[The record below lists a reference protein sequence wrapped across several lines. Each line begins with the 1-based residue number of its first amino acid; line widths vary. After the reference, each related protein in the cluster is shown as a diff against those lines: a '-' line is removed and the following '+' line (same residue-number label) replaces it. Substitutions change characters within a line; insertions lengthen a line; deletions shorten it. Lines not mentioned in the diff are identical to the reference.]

1 MSKQITPQDLAAI
14 VKNLLTQPR
23 AVGELDSDG
32 QFKSFMTDI
41 AKVVCDH
48 CGGEVRR
55 EANFMDDVCYVG
67 IHGND
72 SLPEGGGIWK
82 EYDKEGEL

>member
-1 MSKQITPQDLAAI
+1 MSKQITPEDLATI
-14 VKNLLTQPR
+14 VTNLLTQPQT
-23 AVGELDSDG
+23 VGQLDSDG

-48 CGGEVRR
+48 CGGEVQR
-55 EANFMDDVCYVG
+55 EADFLDDVCYVG

-72 SLPEGGGIWK
+72 SLPEDGGIWK
-82 EYDKEGEL
+82 DYDKEGEL

>member
-1 MSKQITPQDLAAI
+1 MSKQIKPEDLAAI
-14 VKNLLTQPR
+14 VSNLLTKPQT
-23 AVGELDSDG
+23 VGQLDSDG

-48 CGGEVRR
+48 CGGEVRVP
-55 EANFMDDVCYVG
+55 ADYLDDVCYVG

-72 SLPEGGGIWK
+72 SLPEDGGIWQN
-82 EYDKEGEL
+82 YDKGGEL